1 MAFTT
6 RNIDVG
12 HMFSNADRGK
22 LIAVGVLD
30 ILPHCVSSVY
40 FFYDPDYSHWQLG
53 KIGALNEIAL
63 ARRWNRNG
71 ADSLRYYYLG
81 TSDSHSGYYIHDC
94 QKMRYKS
101 QYGPCEVLDTSSNK
115 WIYLRKVLS
124 LLDQGVRSAF
134 LHQQPLYRLPA
145 PTEEDVQGL
154 PRPLPP
160 GMEDPKDL
168 DACSRDC
175 LLLTIDLFGAATM
188 NDISVRAP

>member
-6 RNIDVG
+6 KNIDVG
-12 HMFSNADRGK
+12 HLNSNADRGR

-53 KIGALNEIAL
+53 KISALNEIAL
-63 ARRWNRNG
+63 ARRLNRNG
-71 ADSLRYYYLG
+71 ADSLQFYYLG
-81 TSDSHSGYYIHDC
+81 TSETNPGYYIHDC

-101 QYGPCEVLDTSSNK
+101 QYGPCEVLDTSSNE
-115 WIYLRKVLS
+115 WINLQTVTK
-124 LLDQGVRSAF
+124 LLDEGVRSAF

-160 GMEDPKDL
+160 GMDDPEDL
-168 DACSRDC
+168 DACSRGC
-175 LLLTIDLFGAATM
+175 LLLTIDPYGAASL
-188 NDISVRAP
+188 NDISGV